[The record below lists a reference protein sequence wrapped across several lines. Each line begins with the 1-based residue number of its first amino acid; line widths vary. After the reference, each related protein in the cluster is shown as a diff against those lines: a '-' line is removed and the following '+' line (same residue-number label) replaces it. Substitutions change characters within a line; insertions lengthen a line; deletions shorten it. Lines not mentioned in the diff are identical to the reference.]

1 MIISAII
8 GLIAGAIGSLIA
20 PWVNWG
26 IEKKKIRLEE
36 RKIMLQ
42 HVRGELN
49 KYNWNIVNF
58 KNSVEYSMVK
68 EYLDIDIV
76 KLIDDC
82 KSGNDSELKNEILN
96 NITRIQHKWGL
107 I

>member
-96 NITRIQHKWGL
+96 NITRIQHQWGL